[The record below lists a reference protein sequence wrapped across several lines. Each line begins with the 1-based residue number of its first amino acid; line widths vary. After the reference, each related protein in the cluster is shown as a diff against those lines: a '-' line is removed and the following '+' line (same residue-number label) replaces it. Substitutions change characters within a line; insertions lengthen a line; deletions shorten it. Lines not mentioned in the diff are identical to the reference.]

1 MVPGGSFDLDQYI
14 DPYEVN
20 FVAEVIDEDLAERV
34 DGIAVKIITEE
45 IAKIPQMDIG
55 DLAEHLKLRAN
66 KAVKIDDAS
75 LKDVALKTF
84 EEQEAQKELNV
95 AQHEIEE
102 MKKAASLGLITKDQV
117 VQFMSGEISF
127 DELMGG

>member
-95 AQHEIEE
+95 AQH
-102 MKKAASLGLITKDQV
+102 
-117 VQFMSGEISF
+117 
-127 DELMGG
+127 